1 MAVLYSP
8 RGSQNDP
15 FSLYFDFAEK
25 RDFEWTQ
32 KLLRTTISGN
42 VNNPSKQAH
51 FELFNELSWL
61 KFNGELQKLRF
72 IDFWLFS
79 LI

>member
-1 MAVLYSP
+1 MAFLYLP
-8 RGSQNDP
+8 RGSQNDL
-15 FSLYFDFAEK
+15 FSLYFDFLEK

-32 KLLRTTISGN
+32 KLSTTTISGN
-42 VNNPSKQAH
+42 VNKPSKQAH
-51 FELFNELSWL
+51 FELFNELSWP
-61 KFNGELQKLRF
+61 KIHGELQKLPF